1 VSGFAT
7 ETTIPKK
14 YINYLPVDPKT
25 NQYYAYA
32 TTLETGE
39 FEVAGLIKHNK
50 TYQALV
56 NGTYTG
62 NDTIPNLI
70 REYNGPNFVFNKSL
84 DALPYNPYERIL
96 TAKIHNFTGTVVV
109 NDTPRSLEEL
119 KDLDLFE

>member
-1 VSGFAT
+1 MSGFAT

-62 NDTIPNLI
+62 NETIPNLI

-96 TAKIHNFTGTVVV
+96 TAKIHNFT
-109 NDTPRSLEEL
+109 
-119 KDLDLFE
+119 